1 MSEIE
6 IEMVP
11 VNHISS
17 SSSSSSSS
25 STTAARYTA
34 PCTARLKRLAE
45 AAAQLVAQ
53 MPCPP
58 AVEAAINNVEE
69 TDDADIND
77 LMDNFNGM
85 QVDLTTEECEDD
97 ALDRA
102 GVGDND
108 SEFDEEENREQ
119 EDEAAGK
126 EGEEGDEGDGDE
138 GNGMSAA
145 TIQESSTDETV
156 KKLPKYS
163 FLKEEYSLPPSN
175 PVYVVFDIETNG
187 ISSMLNKRMCSI
199 AAQVF
204 DKDGVLISVDTKSDF
219 NSKIQIDRKMHPK
232 WGTGIHGMTYKEL
245 EKERLF
251 GPVFD
256 SFLAFIEARR
266 GASSEVVLVAHNGV
280 TCDFRLL
287 LVEMARHE
295 RVFPATLNIHLY
307 DTYAAI
313 KKCKAN
319 KSLDYW
325 TASVEDWPKRGAK
338 SKGYMEHGTPK
349 MQVPCIVNFILKKR
363 AKFAPN
369 EDTFESYCGAAHDAL
384 ADVKGLALITFD
396 PEGLGKKIKLKHYYG
411 PLVVGHLLEYADKL
425 IKHENFVEADPCMQ
439 GWTEK
444 KEDEEGCPLEE
455 KEDPDFTPKEGCA
468 ENGGP
473 SRLLREY
480 MGMGEGDKYAPC
492 TSWEETAAKVFR
504 FYFDDDVLQLMIDA
518 WVSKASQVCLVVVV
532 VVVVVFSFLNNSHS
546 FPSLFFLDQTVVWVP
561 QEGSSRCTIRAPK
574 EGDDLSWKRGLR
586 CKILVDLPPTKG
598 EALAFVAS
606 IIWMGQHRRRRIT
619 HYWDTSNLE
628 LGHTW
633 MSGTFKQTRYLKL
646 LALWSFELVGGGN
659 PGDPI
664 RKFRRFDLMVM
675 ARIQE
680 AWDIEAHITLDEAR
694 IKMFSKFC
702 PFTWTMMCKPIRHGC
717 TVYVLAFPE
726 SGYVYG
732 WVWWTGKGMAK
743 THGQPTD
750 QRAVNED
757 ETSGE
762 HGFMR
767 ILIETLFTEEDFWHT
782 QIMTW
787 MDKAFTSNANCRWFD
802 DHGMGN
808 AGPCR
813 AFRPKNMKK
822 TPEYYWAFGEDFSKK
837 GGREQRYEKGWYRI
851 AYTKLP
857 SGKYL
862 SNIAWLDNR
871 FVTFVSNRLHD
882 CSPDQVKRWSRAN
895 RKREWRN
902 IHRAIKMYGEKMGA
916 VDGVNQAAAK
926 ADCTVPRAQLNFYRK
941 MGAKT
946 VDMCRHNAI
955 AAAASLYQGYDALR
969 KSKKWKGWPTFAN
982 ISLATALLN
991 MGIQMD
997 KDALGTTD
1005 VREREGLVP
1014 AWMNGRSG
1022 MKKRHR
1028 SDAPAPVKR
1037 RAVVHE
1043 WVDLKTI
1050 VLEWDQSQ
1058 NPTKYHP
1065 PQGRCRGCLN
1075 NAGKGKANSVKK
1087 KCKGCKQCKVAL
1099 CEECH
1104 KDSTKWNHQS
1114 HRSDAPAPVKR
1125 RAVVHEWVD
1134 LKTIVLEWDQSQN
1147 PTKYHPPQGR
1157 CRGCLNNAGK
1167 GKANSVKKKYKGCKQ
1182 CKVAL
1187 CEECH
1192 KDSTKW
1198 NHQSKRAPPVIS
1210 VA

>member
-1 MSEIE
+1 
-6 IEMVP
+6 
-11 VNHISS
+11 
-17 SSSSSSSS
+17 
-25 STTAARYTA
+25 
-34 PCTARLKRLAE
+34 
-45 AAAQLVAQ
+45 

-396 PEGLGKKIKLKHYYG
+396 PEGLRKKIKLKHYYG

-492 TSWEETAAKVFR
+492 TS
-504 FYFDDDVLQLMIDA
+504 
-518 WVSKASQVCLVVVV
+518 
-532 VVVVVFSFLNNSHS
+532 
-546 FPSLFFLDQTVVWVP
+546 
-561 QEGSSRCTIRAPK
+561 
-574 EGDDLSWKRGLR
+574 
-586 CKILVDLPPTKG
+586 
-598 EALAFVAS
+598 
-606 IIWMGQHRRRRIT
+606 
-619 HYWDTSNLE
+619 
-628 LGHTW
+628 
-633 MSGTFKQTRYLKL
+633 YLKL

-857 SGKYL
+857 SGNYL

-895 RKREWRN
+895 RKREWRK

-946 VDMCRHNAI
+946 VDTCRHNAI

-997 KDALGTTD
+997 KDALGTAD

-1050 VLEWDQSQ
+1050 VLEWDQSR

-1075 NAGKGKANSVKK
+1075 NAGKGKANSVKR
-1087 KCKGCKQCKVAL
+1087 KC
-1099 CEECH
+1099 
-1104 KDSTKWNHQS
+1104 
-1114 HRSDAPAPVKR
+1114 
-1125 RAVVHEWVD
+1125 
-1134 LKTIVLEWDQSQN
+1134 
-1147 PTKYHPPQGR
+1147 
-1157 CRGCLNNAGK
+1157 
-1167 GKANSVKKKYKGCKQ
+1167 KGCKQ